1 MNPSPTLTPS
11 EPIAQPRTEGGWSA
25 WCRRLRRPPAAP
37 APALRACLT
46 EASRT
51 WTTHLATAQG
61 QMREATDALLAG
73 FAGILQLLDTITEA
87 GPADGGPHDAAALD
101 RRAAV
106 LTHCEDQL
114 RQLVENFH
122 GFVRSRDEVLQS
134 VRTLAGASGSL
145 HEMAEDVARLARQT
159 NLLSINAAIEAS
171 RAGSAGRGFAVVA
184 AEVRRLSGESG
195 ATGQRIGEHVTG
207 FGRHMDEA
215 LKHAAQVAARD
226 TDVIHAAERTIGD
239 VVTQVDGAVSAL
251 NTRAAELAARGRE
264 VRAQVEQLMV
274 SFQFQDR
281 VHQILDQVAR
291 SIATSLSHLEQA
303 LASGRAPDAAEW
315 TALLSAGYTTD
326 EQRRDGPSRG
336 APASTETT
344 FF

>member
-1 MNPSPTLTPS
+1 MIASPALDPS
-11 EPIAQPRTEGGWSA
+11 EPTARPRAGVGWRG
-25 WCRRLRRPPAAP
+25 WWRRLRGP
-37 APALRACLT
+37 APVPVPALDACLA

-51 WTTHLATAQG
+51 WTTHLATAQS

-73 FAGILQLLDTITEA
+73 FAGILQLLDSITEA
-87 GPADGGPHDAAALD
+87 APAGGAHDAAALD

-106 LTHCEDQL
+106 LTQCEDQL

-134 VRTLAGASGSL
+134 VRTLAGASASL

-195 ATGQRIGEHVTG
+195 ATGQRIGDHVTG

-215 LKHAAQVAARD
+215 LQHAAQVAARD

-274 SFQFQDR
+274 AFQFQDR
-281 VHQILDQVAR
+281 VQQILDQVGR
-291 SIATSLSHLEQA
+291 SIATAMTHLAQA
-303 LASGRAPDAAEW
+303 LAAGRAPDAAEW

-326 EQRRDGPSRG
+326 EQRSDGRHRA